1 MRVLSERDVL
11 TLIDRGEAI
20 RLAAV
25 AFEMQAHGGV
35 AVARAA
41 LWRDAPKA
49 GALVIAG
56 AGFADGRDLMS
67 VKSNVH
73 AYPDGPG
80 APRRWGSLLTLW
92 DLATGRPR
100 ALLAASAFNEH
111 RTAAGFAAA
120 ALRLAPP
127 GAETLAV
134 FGAGRSA
141 PETIR
146 YLAAA
151 LPSLGRVL
159 IVGRSPERVAA
170 LAARIRTWPDTAHLA
185 VATDRTGAEAAD
197 RADVIVTVTTSA
209 EPVFPG
215 AVVRPGTLVI
225 LAGANRPDAREA
237 DDDLMRRAVVVV
249 DSTEN
254 ALAKAGDIVLARR
267 SGALGDDR
275 ILGEIGGLPDGPFE
289 RPDGADIVVF
299 KSTGLAAQDLLLAA
313 HLVEAGERRGLGVA
327 VDLAMELAE

>member
-11 TLIDRGEAI
+11 GLIDRGEAI
-20 RLAAV
+20 RLAAA
-25 AFEMQAHGGV
+25 AFDLHARGGL
-35 AVARAA
+35 ASARAA

-49 GALVIAG
+49 GALMIAG
-56 AGFADGRDLMS
+56 AGTAGGLDLLS

-73 AYPDGPG
+73 AYPDGPA
-80 APRRWGSLLTLW
+80 APRAWGSLLTLW
-92 DLATGRPR
+92 DLAAGRPR
-100 ALLAASAFNEH
+100 ALIAASAFNEH

-151 LPSLGRVL
+151 LPLLGRVA
-159 IVGRSPERVAA
+159 IVGRAPERVAA
-170 LAARIRTWPDTAHLA
+170 LAARVRQWPDTAHLA
-185 VATDRTGAEAAD
+185 VETDLSAAD
-197 RADVIVTVTTSA
+197 AGRAADVIVTVTTST

-225 LAGANRPDAREA
+225 LGGANRPDAREA
-237 DDDLMRRAVVVV
+237 DDDLMQRAVVVV
-249 DSTEN
+249 DSLEN
-254 ALAKAGDIVLARR
+254 ALAKAGDVVLARR
-267 SGALGDDR
+267 SGALGDGR
-275 ILGEIGGLPDGPFE
+275 ILGEIGGLPASRFE
-289 RPDGADIVVF
+289 RPDGADVVVF

-313 HLVEAGERRGLGVA
+313 HLTEEGRRRGLGVA
-327 VDLAMELAE
+327 VDLAMDFAE

>member
-11 TLIDRGEAI
+11 GLIDRGEAI
-20 RLAAV
+20 RLAAA
-25 AFEMQAHGGV
+25 AFAMQSAGGI
-35 AVARAA
+35 AAARAA

-49 GALVIAG
+49 GALMIAG
-56 AGFADGRDLMS
+56 AGLAGGRDLMS

-73 AYPDGPG
+73 AYPDGPA
-80 APRRWGSLLTLW
+80 APRVWGSLLTLW

-100 ALLAASAFNEH
+100 ALIAASAFNEH

-120 ALRLAPP
+120 ALRLAPL

-151 LPSLGRVL
+151 LPSLGRLL
-159 IVGRSPERVAA
+159 IVGRAPERIAA
-170 LAARIRTWPDTAHLA
+170 LAARVRRWPDTAHLA
-185 VATDRTGAEAAD
+185 VETGLSAAD
-197 RADVIVTVTTSA
+197 AAERADVIVTVTTSA
-209 EPVFPG
+209 EPVFSG

-225 LAGANRPDAREA
+225 LGGANRPDTREA
-237 DDDLMRRAVVVV
+237 DDDVMRRAVVVV
-249 DSTEN
+249 DSSEN
-254 ALAKAGDIVLARR
+254 ALAKAGDILLARR
-267 SGALGDDR
+267 SGALAESR
-275 ILGEIGGLPDGPFE
+275 ILGEIGGLADGPIE
-289 RPDGADIVVF
+289 RPDGADVIVF

-313 HLVEAGERRGLGVA
+313 HLAEEGRRRGLGVA
-327 VDLAMELAE
+327 VDLAMDFAE